1 MQGGKEGG
9 REGGRENEYI
19 QRLYNEIPITE
30 CLITHTDT
38 DTPHTHRHRH
48 TTHTHTHTHEA
59 TWSPGVSMEENSCS
73 AEGGDKWESL
83 KLHRRLRAC
92 AKKKRVR
99 TLTNTHVFG
108 FQVWAKGGYGMD

>member
-48 TTHTHTHTHEA
+48 TTHTHMRQH
-59 TWSPGVSMEENSCS
+59 GVRAS
-73 AEGGDKWESL
+73 AWK
-83 KLHRRLRAC
+83 KIAAALRAG
-92 AKKKRVR
+92 
-99 TLTNTHVFG
+99 TNG
-108 FQVWAKGGYGMD
+108 NR